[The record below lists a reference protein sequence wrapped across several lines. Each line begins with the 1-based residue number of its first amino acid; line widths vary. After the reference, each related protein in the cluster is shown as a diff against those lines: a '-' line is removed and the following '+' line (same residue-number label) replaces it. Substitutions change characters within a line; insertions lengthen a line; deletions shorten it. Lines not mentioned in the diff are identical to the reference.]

1 MLKRTSCYGCPVI
14 FVVPQ
19 RSDVRFVSGALRFKW
34 CPSAKKSD
42 LFAKMKICCRCPV
55 LLRAKIHGLL
65 PVSWCPTWSNWHS
78 EHHEVFVAGVLWSKW
93 RPRAI
98 TYDLLPLCCASSCTK
113 RRARMYMCVLLPVL
127 LAPAGTSAQMYDLLP
142 VLGFNHC
149 SARALRCT
157 VCSRCFRLRRRF
169 GSAWCTVLCSKCCP
183 SATMSMCDGAG
194 VLGSN

>member
-55 LLRAKIHGLL
+55 LLRTTIHGLL

-113 RRARMYMCVLLPVL
+113 RRPIEGEDVHVRVV
-127 LAPAGTSAQMYDLLP
+127 AGA
-142 VLGFNHC
+142 
-149 SARALRCT
+149 
-157 VCSRCFRLRRRF
+157 F
-169 GSAWCTVLCSKCCP
+169 GSSWYQRSDVRFV
-183 SATMSMCDGAG
+183 AG
-194 VLGSN
+194 PWLQPL